1 MGPSLAFLLALLA
14 AGAARAGDG
23 HAGLKIAVR
32 DSACLE
38 GFVCVSTPNP
48 SVIATPPAAAA
59 AGAPAGAPDFAS
71 VRRAAADFHSGDA
84 HLDAVFRNALLDAG
98 KQASYAADGT
108 VYVKTGDIPAEWLR
122 DSSAQVRPY
131 LFFAKKD
138 PAVAALLRGVIER
151 QARSLSRDPYANA
164 FRADYSV
171 WEEKFEL
178 DSLVDPI
185 TLAWTYWRATSDAG
199 VFTPVVAAG
208 FAAALQT
215 MQAEQN
221 HGTSPRGYKHRE
233 LKGNAVGPTGMI
245 WSGFRPSDDACVYN
259 YLIPSEM
266 AAVVA
271 LGQLAQIERE
281 VWHDDARAA
290 AAETLREQVH
300 RGIQT
305 YGVVDDPKHGKIYA
319 YEVDGLGRSLLM
331 DDGNI
336 PSLLSAPYLGYGTAA
351 DPVYQNTRR
360 YLLSPDDPY
369 YYQGKKGSGI
379 GSPHTPKGYVWP
391 LALLAQGLTASTPE
405 ERSRAQALLL
415 ASDPGDGRLHE
426 SFDPNDP
433 KRFTRKDFGW
443 PNSLMAEFVLAS
455 KGGSPPLPRGSTEGL
470 TFPR

>member
-1 MGPSLAFLLALLA
+1 MGLRAVVLIGLLA
-14 AGAARAGDG
+14 AGLVRAEEGFD
-23 HAGLKIAVR
+23 GLKAALRKI
-32 DSACLE
+32 ACLD
-38 GFVCVSTPNP
+38 GFVC
-48 SVIATPPAAAA
+48 APAASPALETPR
-59 AGAPAGAPDFAS
+59 GGPAGATPAGQPDFAS

-84 HLDAVFRNALLDAG
+84 HLDTVFRNALLDAG
-98 KQASYAADGT
+98 KQASYEPDGT

-138 PAVAALLRGVIER
+138 RAVAAMLKGVIGR
-151 QARSLSRDPYANA
+151 QARYIQRDPYANA
-164 FRADYSV
+164 FRVDGSV

-185 TLAWTYWRATSDAG
+185 TLAWTYWQVTSDTG
-199 VFTPVVAAG
+199 VFTPDVAAG
-208 FAAALQT
+208 FAAALAT

-221 HGTSPRGYKHRE
+221 HGSSPRRYRHRE
-233 LKGNAVGPTGMI
+233 LKGNPAGPTGMI

-266 AAVVA
+266 LAVVA

-281 VWHDDARAA
+281 VWRDDERAG

-300 RGIQT
+300 DGIQT

-336 PSLLSAPYLGYGTAA
+336 PSLLSAPYLGYGTAQ

-360 YLLSPDDPY
+360 FLLSPDDPY
-369 YYQGKKGSGI
+369 YYQGKDGSGI

-391 LALLAQGLTASTPE
+391 LALLAQGLTATTPQ
-405 ERSRAQALLL
+405 ERAQSQALLL
-415 ASDPGDGRLHE
+415 ASDPGDTGACTSPSTRTIRKSSRARISAGRT
-426 SFDPNDP
+426 P
-433 KRFTRKDFGW
+433 
-443 PNSLMAEFVLAS
+443 
-455 KGGSPPLPRGSTEGL
+455 
-470 TFPR
+470 

>member
-1 MGPSLAFLLALLA
+1 MLGLLV
-14 AGAARAGDG
+14 AGSARAGGDS
-23 HAGLKIAVR
+23 ARLQAVVR
-32 DSACLE
+32 DSACLD
-38 GFVCVSTPNP
+38 GFACAPAP
-48 SVIATPPAAAA
+48 SEVAAPPGAAASTRPS
-59 AGAPAGAPDFAS
+59 GPPDFAS
-71 VRRAAADFHSGDA
+71 VRKAADDFHSGDA
-84 HLDAVFRNALLDAG
+84 HLDAMFRNALLDAG
-98 KQASYAADGT
+98 KQASYAPDGT

-138 PAVAALLRGVIER
+138 PAVAALLKGVIER
-151 QARSLSRDPYANA
+151 QALSLSRDPYANA
-164 FRADYSV
+164 FREDYSV

-185 TLAWTYWRATSDAG
+185 TLAWTYWQATGDASA
-199 VFTPVVAAG
+199 FTPDVAAG
-208 FAAALQT
+208 FAAALAT
-215 MQAEQN
+215 MQAEQR
-221 HGTSPRGYKHRE
+221 HGSGPRRYSHKE

-290 AAETLREQVH
+290 AAELLREQVH

-336 PSLLSAPYLGYGTAA
+336 PSLLSSPYLGYGTAGDA
-351 DPVYQNTRR
+351 VYQNTRKF
-360 YLLSPDDPY
+360 LLSPDDPFY
-369 YYQGKKGSGI
+369 YKGKKGAGI
-379 GSPHTPKGYVWP
+379 GSPHTPKGYV
-391 LALLAQGLTASTPE
+391 LAARPARPGI
-405 ERSRAQALLL
+405 
-415 ASDPGDGRLHE
+415 DGGDGRGE
-426 SFDPNDP
+426 RERAGAAARQRSRRRASCTSQFDPNDP

-443 PNSLMAEFVLAS
+443 PNSLMAEFELES
-455 KGGSPPLPRGSTEGL
+455 RGGSPPLPRGSTQGL
-470 TFPR
+470 PFPR

>member
-1 MGPSLAFLLALLA
+1 MLGLVV
-14 AGAARAGDG
+14 AGSAHAGDDP
-23 HAGLKIAVR
+23 ARLQAVVR
-32 DSACLE
+32 DSACLD
-38 GFVCVSTPNP
+38 GFVCAPAP
-48 SVIATPPAAAA
+48 PPELGTPPSAAAIRA
-59 AGAPAGAPDFAS
+59 SGPPDFAS
-71 VRRAAADFHSGDA
+71 VRKAADDFHSGDA
-84 HLDAVFRNALLDAG
+84 HLDALFRNALLDAG
-98 KQASYAADGT
+98 KQASYAPDGT

-138 PAVAALLRGVIER
+138 PAVAALLKGVIQR

-164 FRADYSV
+164 FREDYSV

-185 TLAWTYWRATSDAG
+185 TLAWTYWQVTGDAG
-199 VFTPVVAAG
+199 AFTPDVAAG
-208 FAAALQT
+208 FAAALAT
-215 MQAEQN
+215 MRAEQN
-221 HGTSPRGYKHRE
+221 HGSAPRRYSHRE

-266 AAVVA
+266 LAVVA
-271 LGQLAQIERE
+271 LGELAQIERE
-281 VWHDDARAA
+281 VWGDDARAA
-290 AAETLREQVH
+290 EAEALREQVH

-305 YGVVDDPKHGKIYA
+305 YGVVDAPKQGKIYA

-336 PSLLSAPYLGYGTAA
+336 PSLLSSPYLGYGTAGDA
-351 DPVYQNTRR
+351 VYQNTRR
-360 YLLSPDDPY
+360 FLLSPDDPY
-369 YYQGKKGSGI
+369 YYQGKKGAGI

-391 LALLAQGLTASTPE
+391 LALLAQGLTASTAE
-405 ERSRAQALLL
+405 ERARAQALLL

-443 PNSLMAEFVLAS
+443 PNSLMAEFELES
-455 KGGSPPLPRGSTEGL
+455 KGGSPPLPRGSTQGL
-470 TFPR
+470 SFPR